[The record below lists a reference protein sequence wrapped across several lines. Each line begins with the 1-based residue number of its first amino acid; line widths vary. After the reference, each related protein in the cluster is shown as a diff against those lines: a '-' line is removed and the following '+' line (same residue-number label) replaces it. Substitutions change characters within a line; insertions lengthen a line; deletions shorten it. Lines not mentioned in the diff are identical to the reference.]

1 MYANMAILF
10 LYMVCLILIAVGMT
24 CCVLVGRK
32 KHTRLSKA
40 LLGFQIGLFVM
51 CLYDMGIYYWNYVI
65 GGFSHMEVMRIGNS
79 IIALT
84 IFLWITVQEVIMEK
98 ESLKMLDRIVKNY
111 LLVYAGGWIVLT
123 IFTNVQFF
131 YTVKWLL
138 LSTDMV
144 LIIASLTSSVAYIIY
159 AAVENDK
166 HNILY
171 MITVTALLLWN
182 YVSYSW
188 GETSVYW
195 GNSDFIRAP
204 LDMTII
210 FWLVIAAATVMYSY
224 MKEFYPAYLQKKE
237 EPESPNVSGSLDERL
252 EAICSEF
259 GLTPREKEIIE
270 LIYTGKS
277 NKQIAEQLF
286 LSEST
291 VKTHIYNIFRKTEV
305 GNRVE
310 LICKINGE

>member
-1 MYANMAILF
+1 MYTNTAILF
-10 LYMVCLILIAVGMT
+10 LYMVCLILTAAGMT

-79 IIALT
+79 IIAIT
-84 IFLWITVQEVIMEK
+84 IFLWITVQGEIMEK
-98 ESLKMLDRIVKNY
+98 DSLKMLVRIVKNY
-111 LLVYAGGWIVLT
+111 LLVYAAGWIVLT

-131 YTVKWLL
+131 YTIKWLL
-138 LSTDMV
+138 LSTDMI
-144 LIIASLTSSVAYIIY
+144 LIIASLTASVAYIIY
-159 AAVENDK
+159 AAVDNDRR
-166 HNILY
+166 NILY

-182 YVSYSW
+182 YVSYFW

-195 GNSDFIRAP
+195 GNSDFIREP
-204 LDMTII
+204 LDMTIV

-224 MKEFYPAYLQKKE
+224 LNLFAPAYLQKKE
-237 EPESPNVSGSLDERL
+237 DENSPNVSGSLDERL
-252 EAICSEF
+252 EIICSEF
-259 GLTPREKEIIE
+259 GLTRREREITE

-305 GNRVE
+305 GSRVE
-310 LICKINGE
+310 LICRINGE

>member
-1 MYANMAILF
+1 
-10 LYMVCLILIAVGMT
+10 
-24 CCVLVGRK
+24 
-32 KHTRLSKA
+32 
-40 LLGFQIGLFVM
+40 
-51 CLYDMGIYYWNYVI
+51 
-65 GGFSHMEVMRIGNS
+65 MEVMRIGNS
-79 IIALT
+79 IIAIT
-84 IFLWITVQEVIMEK
+84 IFLWITVQEEIMKK

-111 LLVYAGGWIVLT
+111 LLVYAAGWIVLT

-144 LIIASLTSSVAYIIY
+144 LIIASLTSSIAYIVY

-182 YVSYSW
+182 YVSYFW

-210 FWLVIAAATVMYSY
+210 FWLVIAAMTVMYSY
-224 MKEFYPAYLQKKE
+224 IKLFYPAYLLKKE
-237 EPESPNVSGSLDERL
+237 EPETPNVSGSLNERL
-252 EAICSEF
+252 EIICSEF
-259 GLTPREKEIIE
+259 GLTPREKEITE

-305 GNRVE
+305 GSRVE
-310 LICKINGE
+310 LICRINGDQDNNSPV

>member
-1 MYANMAILF
+1 MYANTAILF
-10 LYMVCLILIAVGMT
+10 LYMVCLILTAAGMT

-79 IIALT
+79 IIAIT
-84 IFLWITVQEVIMEK
+84 IILWITVQENIMNRD
-98 ESLKMLDRIVKNY
+98 SLKTINRMVKTY
-111 LLVYAGGWIVLT
+111 LLIYSGGWLILT
-123 IFTNVQFF
+123 IFTDVQFF
-131 YTVKWLL
+131 YTIKWLL
-138 LSTDMV
+138 LSTDVV
-144 LIIASLTSSVAYIIY
+144 LIIASLTASIAYIIY
-159 AAVENDK
+159 AAVEDDR
-166 HNILY
+166 HNIMY

-182 YVSYSW
+182 YVSYFW

-210 FWLVIAAATVMYSY
+210 FWLVIAAVTVLYSY
-224 MKEFYPAYLQKKE
+224 LKQFYPAYLQKKE
-237 EPESPNVSGSLDERL
+237 DHESPNVSGSLNERL
-252 EAICSEF
+252 EIICSEF
-259 GLTPREKEIIE
+259 GLTRREKEITE

-277 NKQIAEQLF
+277 NRQIADQLF

-305 GNRVE
+305 SNRVE